1 MPDHL
6 KAPGIGDS
14 VIVGPLTYDTE
25 GFLED
30 VKKRQRKEINK
41 NIAVSDWHKRMFIE
55 EKKKHPHKFP
65 LSMRA
70 LKESPGPGEYVYENS
85 EYYKKNKSF

>member
-1 MPDHL
+1 L

-30 VKKRQRKEINK
+30 VKRKQKKDINK
-41 NIAVSDWHKRMFIE
+41 KIAVTDWHKRMFNE
-55 EKKKHPHKFP
+55 EKLKNPHKFP
-65 LSMRA
+65 VSMRA
-70 LKESPGPGEYVYENS
+70 LK
-85 EYYKKNKSF
+85 